1 MSEKIV
7 DSLMLQYY
15 KNIFGYYYH
24 TENNKLLFKQ
34 YIPDGWDI
42 VMSKYNKPILIIIEN
57 KKNKSLAKQGYKQL
71 LNYYDILPDNIK
83 NDYIIYLILG
93 YKDDNDMLK
102 YMIFN
107 KNKEQLKLKLKD
119 IMNNVVEYKRIDK
132 GYIHKINQYIYDNI
146 KLDKQHKTLFIA
158 SILLC
163 LKINPCLI
171 YDFKEINKNTYFI
184 TNNILRLIDNYY
196 NDKVFS
202 DSFKFIKKMINV
214 NDEILTNIFNT
225 ISLIIKNNSVDI
237 LNLFYS
243 EFCIWDKNDDKNNGI
258 VLTPHDI
265 ITLMVNELNISEND
279 KVLDFCTGT
288 GSFLIDASKHTN
300 NIYGCECSIERYTL
314 AKTNFILNNI
324 NYENLKF
331 NSCFNEHYETNYFD
345 KIIINPPFSLDCQ
358 DNENNNNKYNWKNFD
373 KEQRFAM
380 YAIELLKP
388 NGIASII
395 IPRSNFAQSSKGNK
409 QRDLFKK
416 SILQYCDIIKVINLN
431 TNVFYPVASVECTI
445 IILKK
450 LTKPRNITIND
461 KFTITTIDMSDD
473 GYEIS
478 KNKRVYKKEPKQIIK
493 DKSITYLDDWNYEKD
508 IGLLSLD
515 ELNYLIKTY
524 NINYNYSISL
534 NNVNIN
540 KSTNTQV
547 VSNNEQVIN
556 DKQEQVISNDK
567 KDNYLSLMNKENIKQ
582 IVSIKEW
589 KTLKLSSI
597 LERVKPLKRFQIK
610 TSEPG
615 NIPLITRCS
624 TNNGITKYINDYSFD
639 GTKEIL
645 LTIAPSGSTGYCYY
659 HNYKFAVDGIII
671 TLKLLDKSI
680 NPHLLSLLI
689 TNKFTQ
695 IYSYTNG
702 LTIDKILN
710 ETINYPI
717 IDNTQVVSSN
727 KQTTND
733 KKDNYLSLMNKENIK
748 QITSIKEW
756 KTLKL
761 SSILE
766 RIKPIKIF
774 KISESDKGK
783 YPLIS
788 SKSTN
793 NGITDY
799 INDYSY
805 YSNELY
811 LSINRNGSVGYCFVQ
826 TGYIAI
832 TTDIILYNI
841 VDNSINPYLLSLL
854 ITNKFTQIYNYNN
867 KLTID
872 KILNETIN
880 YPVINDQ

>member
-42 VMSKYNKPILIIIEN
+42 VMSKDNKPILIIIEN

-71 LNYYDILPDNIK
+71 FNYYNILSDNIK

-107 KNKEQLKLKLKD
+107 KNKEQLKIKLKD

-163 LKINPCLI
+163 LKINPCFI

-265 ITLMVNELNISEND
+265 ITLMVNELNILEND

-288 GSFLIDASKHTN
+288 GSFLIDTSKHTN

-324 NYENLKF
+324 NYKNLKF

-373 KEQRFAM
+373 KEQRFTM

-416 SILQYCDIIKVINLN
+416 SILQHCDIIKTINLN

-450 LTKPRNITIND
+450 LTKSRNITIND

-478 KNKRVYKKEPKQIIK
+478 KNKRVYKKEPKPIIK
-493 DKSITYLDDWNYEKD
+493 DKSITYLDDWNYKKD
-508 IGLLSLD
+508 IGSLSLD

-540 KSTNTQV
+540 KLTDTQDTITND
-547 VSNNEQVIN
+547 NEQGISYNEYTQDTIN
-556 DKQEQVISNDK
+556 NDDKQ
-567 KDNYLSLMNKENIKQ
+567 
-582 IVSIKEW
+582 
-589 KTLKLSSI
+589 
-597 LERVKPLKRFQIK
+597 
-610 TSEPG
+610 
-615 NIPLITRCS
+615 
-624 TNNGITKYINDYSFD
+624 
-639 GTKEIL
+639 
-645 LTIAPSGSTGYCYY
+645 
-659 HNYKFAVDGIII
+659 
-671 TLKLLDKSI
+671 
-680 NPHLLSLLI
+680 
-689 TNKFTQ
+689 
-695 IYSYTNG
+695 
-702 LTIDKILN
+702 
-710 ETINYPI
+710 
-717 IDNTQVVSSN
+717 
-727 KQTTND
+727 
-733 KKDNYLSLMNKENIK
+733 DNYLSLMNKENIK

-761 SSILE
+761 SNILE
-766 RIKPIKIF
+766 KVKPIKIF

-793 NGITDY
+793 NGITNY

-841 VDNSINPYLLSLL
+841 VDKSINPYLLSLL

-872 KILNETIN
+872 KIFNETIN
-880 YPVINDQ
+880 YPIINDQ